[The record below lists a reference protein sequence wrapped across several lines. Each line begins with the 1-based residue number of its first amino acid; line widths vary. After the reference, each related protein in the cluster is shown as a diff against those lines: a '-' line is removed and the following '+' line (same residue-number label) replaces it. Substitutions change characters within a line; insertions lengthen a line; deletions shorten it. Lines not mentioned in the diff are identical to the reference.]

1 MQFFSNI
8 QDEIIARINE
18 STSSIKIAV
27 TWFTNHDIFNA
38 LLKKFQSPSYQL
50 DLIVLNDRIN
60 NKNEGVN
67 FQKLID
73 LNGNF
78 YYSSIENMVHHK
90 FCIID
95 DKTIITG
102 SYNWTYCAENNN
114 WENIIISD
122 DIEIVKA
129 YIQEFEKIVQHHE
142 KVENVSLVK
151 RVVDKGIDSKEYLI
165 TDYNCQALQETR
177 RDDNL
182 TAAKLYTESLILNN
196 EQEDIKTERTVIINK
211 IYCQRFE
218 TCPFEIGIVYFTGYH
233 IEIPAFS
240 KLSQEILKKGLT
252 NPVNFLVSK
261 IDIQIKNYN
270 IVVKTCRIELGTPN
284 SRRDIHCPIGTQKLY
299 CTLTVSPN
307 GILTIFLEEVTGDKR
322 RNVGTWNLKE
332 LLKLT

>member
-1 MQFFSNI
+1 M
-8 QDEIIARINE
+8 
-18 STSSIKIAV
+18 

-211 IYCQRFE
+211 IYCQR
-218 TCPFEIGIVYFTGYH
+218 
-233 IEIPAFS
+233 
-240 KLSQEILKKGLT
+240 KL
-252 NPVNFLVSK
+252 
-261 IDIQIKNYN
+261 
-270 IVVKTCRIELGTPN
+270 C
-284 SRRDIHCPIGTQKLY
+284 
-299 CTLTVSPN
+299 
-307 GILTIFLEEVTGDKR
+307 
-322 RNVGTWNLKE
+322 
-332 LLKLT
+332 